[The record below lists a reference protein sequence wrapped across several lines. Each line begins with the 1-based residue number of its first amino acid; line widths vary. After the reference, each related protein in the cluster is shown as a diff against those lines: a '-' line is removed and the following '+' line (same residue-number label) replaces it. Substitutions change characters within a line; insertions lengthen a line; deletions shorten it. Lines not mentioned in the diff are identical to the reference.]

1 MHFKT
6 FVALLFLT
14 PALASPVSSDD
25 DDMAKL
31 DALAESLTM
40 PASTTT
46 TTSVPNSILTVLE
59 TAIPDSW
66 YEEILDAT
74 SRSAL
79 ISEID
84 AGTLPA
90 WYNDLPSSVKAW
102 ASAQGGFVENFVGA
116 TTAALDD
123 TTTVKDA
130 TPATA
135 SAINTAAATA
145 TQTKASSD
153 STATSA
159 ATSSSET
166 STASGSA
173 STATS
178 TGGAPVATAG
188 IAMSFA
194 GVAGLLGLAI
204 AL

>member
-14 PALASPVSSDD
+14 PALASPVTTDD
-25 DDMAKL
+25 DDMAKIE
-31 DALAESLTM
+31 ALAGSLTM
-40 PASTTT
+40 PASTST

-59 TAIPDSW
+59 TAIPASW

-79 ISEID
+79 ISEIE

-90 WYNDLPSSVKAW
+90 WYNALPSSVKAW
-102 ASAQGGFVENFVGA
+102 ASAQGGFAENFVGA

-145 TQTKASSD
+145 TQTKASSG
-153 STATSA
+153 STATSD
-159 ATSSSET
+159 ATSSSQT
-166 STASGSA
+166 STGSA
-173 STATS
+173 SPSTATS

-194 GVAGLLGLAI
+194 GLAGLLGLAI